1 MEVISQYSKGSDGI
15 EVDPDRVMKNCL
27 DQVGRY
33 SQRAP
38 LNCLPFPSLPPIS
51 TEEVAELQKRLSYDK
66 AISYDGLSDRAIKN
80 IKNHAFLQDIWNQR
94 NINIMKDIGR
104 SRLLALNKVWP
115 NIPKADEFRPI
126 VILSPL
132 YKFLELRF
140 LPKLNHYL
148 LNRMTKN

>member
-1 MEVISQYSKGSDGI
+1 
-15 EVDPDRVMKNCL
+15 
-27 DQVGRY
+27 VGRY

-38 LNCLPFPSLPPIS
+38 LNYLPFPNLPPIS
-51 TEEVAELQKRLSYDK
+51 TQEVIDLQKRLSYNK
-66 AISYDGLSDRAIKN
+66 AISYDGISDRAIKN
-80 IKNHAFLQDIWNQR
+80 VKNHALLQDIWNQR
-94 NINIMKDIGR
+94 SIDVMKDLGK

-148 LNRMTKN
+148 LNRMAKNQTGFVPGLGTQVNISQIIKIF